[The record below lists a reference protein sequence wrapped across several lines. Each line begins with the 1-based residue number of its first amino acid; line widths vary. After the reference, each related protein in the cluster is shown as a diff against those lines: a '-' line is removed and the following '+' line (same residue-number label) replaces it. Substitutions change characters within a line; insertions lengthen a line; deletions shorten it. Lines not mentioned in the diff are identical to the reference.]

1 MKERETECR
10 ETEERAADLVLE
22 YELDAPP
29 QKVWRAIS
37 VPEFRAR
44 WLPDADL
51 ADAEPISVE
60 EGKEVRYGMKDDAP
74 PFLESVVTF
83 QVRPNGEGSTI
94 LRIVHEL
101 ADERLLPQPQ
111 AANSNRPALMRAA

>member
-1 MKERETECR
+1 MKNPETDD
-10 ETEERAADLVLE
+10 RAADLVLE
-22 YELDAPP
+22 VELDAPP
-29 QKVWRAIS
+29 EKVWRAIS
-37 VPEFRAR
+37 VPEVRDR
-44 WLPDADL
+44 WLPGGDL
-51 ADAEPISVE
+51 ADAEPISIE

-101 ADERLLPQPQ
+101 ADDRLQQQPQ
-111 AANSNRPALMRAA
+111 AANTNRPVLMRAA